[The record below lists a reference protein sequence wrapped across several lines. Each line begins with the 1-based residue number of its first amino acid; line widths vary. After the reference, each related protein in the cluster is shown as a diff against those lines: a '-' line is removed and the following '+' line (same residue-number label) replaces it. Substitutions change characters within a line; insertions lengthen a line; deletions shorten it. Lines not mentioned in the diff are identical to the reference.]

1 MLFVAVGYILLFKA
15 GVAPDN
21 AFIGKVSD
29 YLVADPT
36 VNIGLILLLLLL
48 VFLAWK
54 LEVFVYQMMVTVLTC
69 IHLYLA
75 GDFSFATVIA
85 ITLFC
90 YVVCTDPHTFINRVK
105 KNGKVDIY
113 TDLGV
118 FINFGVEKVEGEDDS
133 YHVSFLYED
142 ELVTLTASYDKTHEQ
157 GYLLFD
163 EKGRK
168 FFLGM
173 EKRTSA
179 DFLKKLQ
186 RITSD
191 AIKKLKEKEEK

>member
-21 AFIGKVSD
+21 AFIGNASD
-29 YLVADPT
+29 YLVGYLT
-36 VNIGLILLLLLL
+36 VYITAVLL
-48 VFLAWK
+48 VLLAWLAWK
-54 LEVFVYQMMVTVLTC
+54 LEVFSYLMMVTVLTG
-69 IHLYLA
+69 IQLYQA

-90 YVVCTDPHTFINRVK
+90 YVVYTYPHTFISRVK

-118 FINFGVEKVEGEDDS
+118 FINFGVEKVEGEDNS

-142 ELVTLTASYDKTHEQ
+142 ELVALTASYDKKYKK

-163 EKGRK
+163 EKGRE

-173 EKRTSA
+173 KKRTSA
-179 DFLKKLQ
+179 DFPKKLQ
-186 RITSD
+186 GITSD
-191 AIKKLKEKEEK
+191 AIRKLEEKEEK